1 MFDQARASTAAWVVA
16 AALAAFAALRFLHGG
31 EAPAA
36 PPVRVDGGT
45 EGRAAPGVSRGVER
59 AYVHVAGAVR
69 RPGLYRVPQGSRVA
83 AAIDRAGGPLPRADL
98 AGVNLAARVEDG
110 QQVVVP
116 RRGAA
121 APGGAAGGAG
131 AAGANAAAAPGV
143 KVSLGSATAE
153 QLDGLDGIGPTL
165 AQRIVEYRQ
174 AHGGFSS
181 IDQLGEVEGI
191 GEKRLEALREAV
203 QP

>member
-1 MFDQARASTAAWVVA
+1 
-16 AALAAFAALRFLHGG
+16 
-31 EAPAA
+31 
-36 PPVRVDGGT
+36 VRVDGGT

-143 KVSLGSATAE
+143 KVSLGSATVE